1 MLTIPER
8 ESIGSKFRLTVLL
21 VIAALSIS
29 IIIWFISIQ
38 LFSEQTSKLELSVAE
53 YGSVEQKLTVF
64 GRLTPR
70 VSTSLVA
77 QVDGHVSQINVLPG
91 SQVKSN
97 TTIVTLANPQLLRQ
111 SQIATLNWQ
120 KAQAHHVSALAK
132 LKRDETQLQNDVAI
146 ASSELQF
153 AEREIQT
160 LSTLHKENLLS
171 ELDFLRA
178 NTRLEQLRLKLDL
191 TKRSEMAFQETY
203 KYEKQALD
211 LELESE
217 KQLLAMT
224 QDDIANLLVRATQ
237 PGILTE
243 LLEGVEVGQAVS
255 KGTVLAKL
263 SNKNSLFAQLLA
275 PASAIEMLVPGLPVN
290 IKIKGKSY
298 AASIVRVHPNVE
310 ANQIKFEARFTS
322 SVPPSAVNNLSVSAE
337 VLLANIPNTLRI
349 VKPLYLEA
357 QNNQQALYVY
367 NGERVVKRI
376 VTIGLQGTEFI
387 EVLAGLEVGEQVLK
401 ALPQSKSL

>member
-1 MLTIPER
+1 MLIIPER
-8 ESIGSKFRLTVLL
+8 ESIGSKIRLTVLL
-21 VIAALSIS
+21 VFAALSVCIT
-29 IIIWFISIQ
+29 IWFISTQ
-38 LFSEQTSKLELSVAE
+38 LFSEQTSELELSVAE
-53 YGSVEQKLTVF
+53 YGPVEQKLAVF

-70 VSTSLVA
+70 VSTSLIA

-97 TTIVTLANPQLLRQ
+97 ATIVTLANPQLLRQ

-120 KAQAHHVSALAK
+120 EAQAHHVSALAK
-132 LKRDETQLQNDVAI
+132 LKRDATQLQNDVAM

-160 LSTLHKENLLS
+160 LSALHKENLLS

-191 TKRSEMAFQETY
+191 TKRSEIAFQEIY
-203 KYEKQALD
+203 KYEKQALA

-224 QDDIANLLVRATQ
+224 QDDVGNLLVRTTQ

-275 PASAIEMLVPGLPVN
+275 PASAIEMLIPGLPVN
-290 IKIKGKSY
+290 IKIKGKPY
-298 AASIVRVHPNVE
+298 AATIVRVHPNVE
-310 ANQIKFEARFTS
+310 ANQIKFEASFTH
-322 SVPPSAVNNLSVSAE
+322 SVPSSAVNNLSVSAE
-337 VLLANIPNTLRI
+337 VLLASIPNTLRI

-357 QNNQQALYVY
+357 QNKQQALYVH
-367 NGERVVKRI
+367 NGERIVKKI
-376 VTIGLQGTEFI
+376 VTIGLQGSEFI